1 MSKIAI
7 VEDGKVTYRGKLPT
21 NFRNS
26 NMNCTGLDKAT
37 PESLIKKGILPL
49 EIVPPVYDST
59 THKIDGFTDTI
70 EETKV
75 IQTWSIRPKTQVEI
89 DTDITIKATEY
100 QTQREMMHIP
110 ISDQLDMMYW
120 DEINNTN
127 IWKDYVTDIKT
138 KFPKP

>member
-7 VEDGKVTYRGKLPT
+7 VEDGKITYRGKLPT

-70 EETKV
+70 QKGKVVQAWNIVERTQADADNDLDSEYREKIEDEKEKMAINSLISKEELPADYLENKSIITKL
-75 IQTWSIRPKTQVEI
+75 R
-89 DTDITIKATEY
+89 
-100 QTQREMMHIP
+100 M
-110 ISDQLDMMYW
+110 
-120 DEINNTN
+120 
-127 IWKDYVTDIKT
+127 
-138 KFPKP
+138 

>member
-70 EETKV
+70 QKGKVVQAWNIVERTQADADNDLDSEYREKIEDEKGEDGHDEEKEKIV
-75 IQTWSIRPKTQVEI
+75 WHCYCPLFQPSP
-89 DTDITIKATEY
+89 
-100 QTQREMMHIP
+100 EMIA
-110 ISDQLDMMYW
+110 SL
-120 DEINNTN
+120 
-127 IWKDYVTDIKT
+127 
-138 KFPKP
+138 

>member
-37 PESLIKKGILPL
+37 QKSLLAKGILPL

-59 THKIDGFTDTI
+59 THKIEGFTDTI
-70 EETKV
+70 QKGKVVQAWNIVERTQADADNDLDSEYREKIEDEKEKMAINSLISKEELPADYLENKSIITKL
-75 IQTWSIRPKTQVEI
+75 R
-89 DTDITIKATEY
+89 
-100 QTQREMMHIP
+100 M
-110 ISDQLDMMYW
+110 
-120 DEINNTN
+120 
-127 IWKDYVTDIKT
+127 
-138 KFPKP
+138 

>member
-59 THKIDGFTDTI
+59 THKIDGFTDSILKDKVVQTWNIVPRTQGDIDIALEFDYREKI
-70 EETKV
+70 EEEKEKMAIESLISKEELPADYLENKSIITKL
-75 IQTWSIRPKTQVEI
+75 R
-89 DTDITIKATEY
+89 
-100 QTQREMMHIP
+100 M
-110 ISDQLDMMYW
+110 
-120 DEINNTN
+120 
-127 IWKDYVTDIKT
+127 
-138 KFPKP
+138 

>member
-37 PESLIKKGILPL
+37 QKSLLAKGILPL

-70 EETKV
+70 QKGKVVQAWNIVERTQADADNDLDSEYREKIEDEKEKMAINSLISKEELPADYLENKSIITKL
-75 IQTWSIRPKTQVEI
+75 R
-89 DTDITIKATEY
+89 
-100 QTQREMMHIP
+100 M
-110 ISDQLDMMYW
+110 
-120 DEINNTN
+120 
-127 IWKDYVTDIKT
+127 
-138 KFPKP
+138 